1 MPSIHVVRDLLFL
14 AVQGKENAQIQEENI
29 AAGKVYGRLYYKKNI
44 SYRGGVLLVGGFTGS
59 RFSFHTLAQ
68 MFAADD
74 YFSLSIDLP
83 SHFLNPRMFTM
94 GELSE
99 AIRDGIRILL
109 KDFGLKKIAVIS
121 HSMGAV
127 GALYANAG
135 YTSRVEKDMQ
145 EVWEMVTHVSEKRE
159 ELMNEKHPRVHDLIS
174 EYKKI
179 NEEFEQ
185 AYLLLKQ
192 IIIRALKESIFEL
205 QAVKCHVFMAPPP
218 ECKKAFPGLSLLK
231 NSHNPLVKMARKGLN
246 AQHGTMKYVG
256 DFTIP
261 DVGEFLDYFLTMKE
275 PIDFLTLIEK
285 MAAFKRKDGTL
296 NFLEK
301 YQKNIL
307 SRKPKLF
314 VYGKKDILLRPFFF
328 VSRQRLERFYKSCGN
343 AAVITGN
350 LDHNIIDVRHT
361 SSVNPGLSYE
371 AVKASRFL
379 TRGQGGITTTAGDL
393 IPEID
398 IIKSIMDFVEKEV

>member
-145 EVWEMVTHVSEKRE
+145 D
-159 ELMNEKHPRVHDLIS
+159 P
-174 EYKKI
+174 
-179 NEEFEQ
+179 
-185 AYLLLKQ
+185 
-192 IIIRALKESIFEL
+192 
-205 QAVKCHVFMAPPP
+205 
-218 ECKKAFPGLSLLK
+218 
-231 NSHNPLVKMARKGLN
+231 
-246 AQHGTMKYVG
+246 
-256 DFTIP
+256 
-261 DVGEFLDYFLTMKE
+261 
-275 PIDFLTLIEK
+275 
-285 MAAFKRKDGTL
+285 
-296 NFLEK
+296 
-301 YQKNIL
+301 
-307 SRKPKLF
+307 
-314 VYGKKDILLRPFFF
+314 
-328 VSRQRLERFYKSCGN
+328 QRSK
-343 AAVITGN
+343 
-350 LDHNIIDVRHT
+350 
-361 SSVNPGLSYE
+361 
-371 AVKASRFL
+371 
-379 TRGQGGITTTAGDL
+379 
-393 IPEID
+393 
-398 IIKSIMDFVEKEV
+398 